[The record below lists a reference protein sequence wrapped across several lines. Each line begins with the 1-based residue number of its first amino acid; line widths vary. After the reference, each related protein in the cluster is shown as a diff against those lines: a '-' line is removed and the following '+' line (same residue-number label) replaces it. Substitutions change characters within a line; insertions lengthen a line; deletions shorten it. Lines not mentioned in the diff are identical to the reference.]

1 MSGTRSRTARAARTA
16 VALAIG
22 TLVAVLLPVVAEGA
36 QPAPSTT
43 ATHIRFASI
52 GTPSIPLPD
61 TPGTDGLAFVV
72 AGTPFDVGLTFLDDA
87 DAPAPL
93 SANATVT
100 VTVRLGKTALGS
112 VDVPGGSTTAQVQGL
127 TIAAPTADVILTAS
141 ARSRVTGTSA
151 PFDVLIES
159 DAVNT
164 DERTS
169 TGGDGGTVDGCT
181 ATLANPVCADLLPPT
196 SSGFSAGGQLSRGLC
211 STSDIC
217 KNSYIQPLVAFTAD
231 NQDPA
236 TLVMKCDKKLCGT
249 GAIQRQVLTVTLSP
263 NPQSAFGGDL
273 VAPACPAKGVVGY
286 DPGQPYGAGNSP
298 FCIDYVQSTR
308 DNAGD
313 TILYLLF
320 VLDLKARF
328 G

>member
-36 QPAPSTT
+36 QPAPSAT
-43 ATHIRFASI
+43 ATHIRFDSI
-52 GTPSIPLPD
+52 TTPSMPLPD
-61 TPGTDGLAFVV
+61 TPGTDGLAFAV

-87 DAPAPL
+87 GASAPL
-93 SANATVT
+93 SWNATVT

-112 VDVPGGSTTAQVQGL
+112 VDVPGGSRTAQVQGL
-127 TIAAPTADVILTAS
+127 TIAAPAADLTLTAS

-164 DERTS
+164 AERTS
-169 TGGDGGTVDGCT
+169 TGGDAGAVDGCIASLT
-181 ATLANPVCADLLPPT
+181 NPVCADLLPPT
-196 SSGFSAGGQLSRGLC
+196 SSGFTTGGQLSRGLC
-211 STSDIC
+211 SRNDIC
-217 KNSYIQPLVAFTAD
+217 KNSYIQPLVAFSTS

-263 NPQSAFGGDL
+263 DPQSAFGGNL

-298 FCIDYVQSTR
+298 FCVDYVQSTR

>member
-16 VALAIG
+16 IALAIG

-36 QPAPSTT
+36 QPSTT

-164 DERTS
+164 DKRTS

-249 GAIQRQVLTVTLSP
+249 GAIQRQVLNVTLSP

>member
-1 MSGTRSRTARAARTA
+1 MSETRSRTARAARRA

-43 ATHIRFASI
+43 ATHIRFDSI

-72 AGTPFDVGLTFLDDA
+72 AGTPFAVGLTFLDDA
-87 DAPAPL
+87 GAAAPL

-112 VDVPGGSTTAQVQGL
+112 VDVPGGSTTAQAQGL
-127 TIAAPTADVILTAS
+127 TIAAPAADVILTAS

-159 DAVNT
+159 DAVST
-164 DERTS
+164 DQRTS
-169 TGGDGGTVDGCT
+169 TGGDGSTVDGCT
-181 ATLANPVCADLLPPT
+181 ASVTNPVCADLLPPT

-211 STSDIC
+211 SKSDIC
-217 KNSYIQPLVAFTAD
+217 KNSYIQPLVAFTAN

-273 VAPACPAKGVVGY
+273 LAPACPAKGVVGY

-298 FCIDYVQSTR
+298 FCVDYVQSTR